1 MIILE
6 QYYIALHTTLQ
17 NWNYGMLVFQ
27 ITIFEKKMSFH
38 LITFT
43 LFFPFMQYFVFKL
56 MKKNLLCILLSPWM
70 KNPVEKQIKSSST
83 T

>member
-1 MIILE
+1 
-6 QYYIALHTTLQ
+6 
-17 NWNYGMLVFQ
+17 MLVFQ

-83 T
+83 TWCKSLNLLLKNLKNIMQEY